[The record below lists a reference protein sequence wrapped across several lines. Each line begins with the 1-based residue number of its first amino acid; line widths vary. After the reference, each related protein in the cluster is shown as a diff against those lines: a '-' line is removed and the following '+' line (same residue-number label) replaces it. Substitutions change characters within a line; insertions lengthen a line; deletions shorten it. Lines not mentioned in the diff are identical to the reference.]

1 MAIENGEWIMRGLDW
16 NNPYRIRTW
25 RELISWINE
34 VGFLPLFANDVEGFS
49 AEEHVSPDFWWTNDP
64 ERDPWLWREYI
75 ARSHEVAYGKF
86 FDKKAGFI
94 SVEWLPYFA
103 NYRRDGYDFD
113 ARWQDGLAN
122 IREKTIMNFYISEDT
137 DGETVWKT
145 EEIVSTDLKKR
156 AGFGKEGAKNYPGI
170 VTGLQMNLYLVI
182 TDFRRRRNKKGREY
196 GMPVSVMFPPE
207 TIWGYDAVTAA
218 YRESPHTSWERLIG
232 RVRELYPSASVE
244 SIRQLIGKEPE

>member
-1 MAIENGEWIMRGLDW
+1 MRGLDW

-49 AEEHVSPDFWWTNDP
+49 AEERVSPDFWWTNDP

-122 IREKTIMNFYISEDT
+122 VREKAVMDYFVSEDA
-137 DGETVWKT
+137 DGETIWKT
-145 EEIVSTDLKKR
+145 EEILSTELKR
-156 AGFGKEGAKNYPGI
+156 LAGFGKEGAKNYPGI

-182 TDFRRRRNKKGREY
+182 SGFRRRRNKKGREF

-207 TIWGYDAVTAA
+207 TIWGYDTLTSA
-218 YRESPHTSWERLIG
+218 YRESPRTSWERIVG
-232 RVRELYPSASVE
+232 RVREVFPASSVRNIE
-244 SIRQLIGKEPE
+244 KLIGKEPD

>member
-1 MAIENGEWIMRGLDW
+1 MRGLDW

-49 AEEHVSPDFWWTNDP
+49 AEERVSPNFWWTNDP

-75 ARSHEVAYGKF
+75 ARSHDVAYGKF

-122 IREKTIMNFYISEDT
+122 IREKNIMDFFTIEDA
-137 DGETVWKT
+137 DGEMVWKT
-145 EEIVSTDLKKR
+145 EEILSADLKKL
-156 AGFGKEGAKNYPGI
+156 AGFGKEGLKNYPGI
-170 VTGLQMNLYLVI
+170 VTGLQMNLYLVVA
-182 TDFRRRRNKKGREY
+182 DFRRRRNKRGGEY

-207 TIWGYDAVTAA
+207 TIWGYDTVTSA
-218 YRESPHTSWERLIG
+218 YRESPLASWERIVD
-232 RVRELYPSASVE
+232 RIRDVFPASSME
-244 SIRQLIGKEPE
+244 SVTKVIGKKPD

>member
-1 MAIENGEWIMRGLDW
+1 MINENGEWIMRGLDW
-16 NNPYRIRTW
+16 DNPYRIRTW
-25 RELISWINE
+25 KKLIHWINE
-34 VGFLPLFANDVEGFS
+34 VGFLPLFANEIEGFS

-64 ERDPWLWREYI
+64 EQDPWLWREYI
-75 ARSHEVAYGKF
+75 AKSHEIAYGKF

-94 SVEWLPYFA
+94 SIKWLPYFA

-122 IREKTIMNFYISEDT
+122 IREKNIMDFYISEDT

-145 EEIVSTDLKKR
+145 EEILSAELKKL

-170 VTGLQMNLYLVI
+170 VTALQMNLYLVI
-182 TDFRRRRNKKGREY
+182 TDFRRRRNKNGAEY

-207 TIWGYDAVTAA
+207 TIWGYDTITAA
-218 YRESPHTSWERLIG
+218 YRETPRNSWERIVE
-232 RVRELYPSASVE
+232 RVREVFPESNME
-244 SIRQLIGKEPE
+244 SIVKLIGKEPN

>member
-1 MAIENGEWIMRGLDW
+1 MRGLDW

-25 RELISWINE
+25 RELINWINE

-49 AEEHVSPDFWWTNDP
+49 AEERVSPNFWWTNDP
-64 ERDPWLWREYI
+64 ERDPWFWREYI
-75 ARSHEVAYGKF
+75 ARSHDVAYGKF
-86 FDKKAGFI
+86 FDKKSGFI

-122 IREKTIMNFYISEDT
+122 IREKNIMDFFTIEDA
-137 DGETVWKT
+137 DGEMVWKT
-145 EEIVSTDLKKR
+145 EEILSADLKKL
-156 AGFGKEGAKNYPGI
+156 AGFRKEGLKNYPGI

-182 TDFRRRRNKKGREY
+182 ADFRRRRNKRGGEY

-207 TIWGYDAVTAA
+207 TIWGYDTVTSA
-218 YRESPHTSWERLIG
+218 YRESPLASWERIVD
-232 RVRELYPSASVE
+232 RIRDVFPASSME
-244 SIRQLIGKEPE
+244 SVTKVIGKKPD